1 MAEIVFDGA
10 VISRADREFLQS
22 LDDHPLKQ
30 DPRYGAPCPASPD
43 FGEFNPL
50 DPVQT
55 AAREAFFVECVDWM
69 VANYAY
75 FTDAFM
81 GKGGVVS
88 LVDGKVASIA
98 SLRGLLQ
105 PCVLLSMGPRG
116 GIKRTSVVDG
126 FMMHPRRGHIDMIQ
140 TRSDRLRPT
149 FTEDD
154 YTVFNRYRP
163 QLHPA
168 AGGDLAPFKAF
179 LARLFPDET
188 ERTWCWHYLAHKAR
202 RPWVPMVGVIMVAE
216 DFGSGRGTLFDILE
230 LLFGEDYVVPCTF
243 GELTGASASARASM
257 LAWPTRWSPWSTR
270 RSPKMVTSKTCDAC
284 ITTP

>member
-1 MAEIVFDGA
+1 
-10 VISRADREFLQS
+10 
-22 LDDHPLKQ
+22 
-30 DPRYGAPCPASPD
+30 
-43 FGEFNPL
+43 
-50 DPVQT
+50 
-55 AAREAFFVECVDWM
+55 
-69 VANYAY
+69 
-75 FTDAFM
+75 
-81 GKGGVVS
+81 
-88 LVDGKVASIA
+88 
-98 SLRGLLQ
+98 
-105 PCVLLSMGPRG
+105 
-116 GIKRTSVVDG
+116 
-126 FMMHPRRGHIDMIQ
+126 MMHPRRGHIDMIQ